1 MNSIFKPVVGVV
13 NMVIRSQ

>member
-1 MNSIFKPVVGVV
+1 MNSIFKPVVGV